1 MTLPDDKITR
11 RGFLRGVLVLV
22 SGGVVVSVVGCGP
35 AEEAQLAEALRSG
48 TPTALQYPAVMPAPT
63 VPPEPGRL
71 TFFTIQE
78 ARTVEAITARILPGT
93 ADDPGAREAGVIYY
107 IDYELSYA
115 DGFPEATYRLGPY
128 AAVIGADGQPIMGAQ
143 GGGQGQQQS
152 QGQGQQ
158 GQGQQQ
164 GGGGSSSDPTRTPPP
179 AAEAAVEAST
189 PTPPAG
195 AEELQVIWV
204 PEDQIERYGY
214 QSILTPR
221 DVYRAGVAAVDRYSR
236 EQFGAPFVE
245 LNEEQ
250 QDRIVGAMLD
260 GSATG
265 FEPLT
270 PQQFFHTLRRHTAE
284 GMFSDPVY
292 GGNRGMVGWLLIGYP
307 GAVRAY
313 TPDEIRNPAFRRPP
327 QGLLDLNHFHPG
339 EESHDGVVLPLSGSD
354 PETWHNAHEER
365 NIQSE
370 PTRP

>member
-164 GGGGSSSDPTRTPPP
+164 GGG
-179 AAEAAVEAST
+179 
-189 PTPPAG
+189 
-195 AEELQVIWV
+195 W
-204 PEDQIERYGY
+204 
-214 QSILTPR
+214 
-221 DVYRAGVAAVDRYSR
+221 
-236 EQFGAPFVE
+236 EQLGPHA
-245 LNEEQ
+245 
-250 QDRIVGAMLD
+250 
-260 GSATG
+260 
-265 FEPLT
+265 
-270 PQQFFHTLRRHTAE
+270 HTAPSRR
-284 GMFSDPVY
+284 GR
-292 GGNRGMVGWLLIGYP
+292 GGGQHADAP
-307 GAVRAY
+307 GGR
-313 TPDEIRNPAFRRPP
+313 
-327 QGLLDLNHFHPG
+327 
-339 EESHDGVVLPLSGSD
+339 
-354 PETWHNAHEER
+354 
-365 NIQSE
+365 
-370 PTRP
+370 

>member
-1 MTLPDDKITR
+1 MTFPDDRLTR

-35 AEEAQLAEALRSG
+35 AEEAQLADALRRG
-48 TPTALQYPAVMPAPT
+48 TPTAFQYPAVMPAPT
-63 VPPEPGRL
+63 TPPTPGRL

-78 ARTVEAITARILPGT
+78 ARTVEALTARILPGT
-93 ADDPGAREAGVIYY
+93 PDDPGAREAGVVYY

-128 AAVIGADGQPIMGAQ
+128 AAVIGPDGQPLMGAQ
-143 GGGQGQQQS
+143 VGQQS
-152 QGQGQQ
+152 AG
-158 GQGQQQ
+158 Q
-164 GGGGSSSDPTRTPPP
+164 GGGGSDPTTTPPLP
-179 AAEAAVEAST
+179 SEDAVEAST

-195 AEELQVIWV
+195 GEDLEVIWV
-204 PEDQIERYGY
+204 PADQIERYGY
-214 QSILTPR
+214 QSVLTPR

-236 EQFGAPFVE
+236 EQFGGPFVE
-245 LNEEQ
+245 LSEEQ
-250 QDRIVGAMLD
+250 QDQIVGALVD

-292 GGNRGMVGWLLIGYP
+292 GGNRGLVGWQLIGYP

-313 TPDEIRNPAFRRPP
+313 TPDEIRNPNFSRPP
-327 QGLLDLNHFHPG
+327 QGLLDLNHFHAG
-339 EESHDGVVLPLSGSD
+339 EHSREGAVLPLSGSD

-365 NIQSE
+365 NTESE
-370 PTRP
+370 PSRH